1 MATLRYIA
9 GQQIDG
15 ADKYHLY
22 LVINEEDKEKERVE
36 TRDVLQGFNHMG
48 IMIDGKVKEEQR
60 NYYFK
65 SMDRWFGKPIRYL
78 TEEGVKLGF
87 RITGY
92 VDIVGVGGFITKR
105 GFDVICYVE
114 PELENTNVDV
124 EVADGIASEA
134 NAYYLQVKIEKESD
148 WRLIP
153 IFENNG
159 DYEHVYFNSK
169 ENGYVTIHHV
179 AIAESY
185 WHTDYIY
192 IPSLTDNIVPYGETN
207 PVCVG
212 RFDLSTDLGY
222 DKLSF
227 YNKNLKFLGGAKVS
241 YISVDAGYENV
252 EYLTKDQ
259 VQAIAIDV
267 TGITDTTNEDYPR
280 FVVFCSRKSGDPAD
294 RVSVGNVYFPLFE
307 TSVTYNIGDGDK
319 LAVTADSSSDHYTES
334 ALSNVVTYTI
344 NT

>member
-1 MATLRYIA
+1 MATLQYIA
-9 GQQIDG
+9 GQQITG
-15 ADKYHLY
+15 ADKYHLH
-22 LVINEEDKEKERVE
+22 LVIDKEAGETERIE

-114 PELENTNVDV
+114 RELENTDVDV
-124 EVADGIASEA
+124 EVANGIAVEA
-134 NAYYLQVKIEKESD
+134 SVYYLQVKINKESD

-153 IFENNG
+153 IFEDNG
-159 DYEHVYFNSK
+159 NYEMVFFDSK

-192 IPSLTDNIVPYGETN
+192 IPCLSDNIAPDGGTDR
-207 PVCVG
+207 VCVG
-212 RFDLSTDLGY
+212 RFDLAQDLGY

-241 YISVDAGYENV
+241 YIAGEFGYEVV
-252 EYLTKDQ
+252 EYLTKDD
-259 VQAIAIDV
+259 VQHLAMDA
-267 TGITDTTNEDYPR
+267 TGISDTTHEDYPR
-280 FVVFCSRKSGDPAD
+280 FVVFCSRKSGSPEDK
-294 RVSVGNVYFPLFE
+294 VSVGNIYFPLFE
-307 TSVTYNIGDGDK
+307 TSAGYNLSDGNK
-319 LAVTADSSSDHYTES
+319 LAVSADSSNDYYTES
-334 ALSNVVTYTI
+334 NLSPVVTYTT